1 MLLFFVNLKKMLVD
15 VGANLKIKAKQNKN
29 KSLVFYYSENIY
41 IFLVLFFIAV
51 GKFITANFFETR
63 HFCKSAIFLF
73 LKNKSQSK

>member
-41 IFLVLFFIAV
+41 TFLVLFFIAV
-51 GKFITANFFETR
+51 GKFITA
-63 HFCKSAIFLF
+63 IFLRLDIF
-73 LKNKSQSK
+73 VKVQFFYS